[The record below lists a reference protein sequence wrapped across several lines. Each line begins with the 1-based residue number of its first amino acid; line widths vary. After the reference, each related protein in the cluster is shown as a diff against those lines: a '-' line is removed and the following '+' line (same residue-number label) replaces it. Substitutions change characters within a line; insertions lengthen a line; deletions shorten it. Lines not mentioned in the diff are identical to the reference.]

1 VALQFALERLG
12 LVDGMTMWSV
22 NGWLT
27 GALFLAA
34 ALYQLSPLKAPC
46 LTHCRSPAAS
56 PG

>member
-34 ALYQLSPLKAPC
+34 AL
-46 LTHCRSPAAS
+46 
-56 PG
+56 